1 MRVAVCYN
9 QAPAVV
15 KHGEARDLIAEA
27 GAFEQARAVDQA
39 LRELGYRTG
48 IIPLADSLNDF
59 LRRLEQFA
67 PTVVFNLCEGFR
79 GNARQEMNVA
89 GVFEL
94 LGVPFTGSPPLCL
107 GISQDK
113 PRTKALLTQKGLPT
127 PPSCLALPHGKF
139 PEVET
144 LKFPLI
150 VKPPYE
156 DASQGIETASVVDDK
171 RALMKR
177 IRYIHEVYQQPALVE
192 EFIVGRELNVAI
204 LGDGK
209 LTVLPV
215 AEITFAADLPRAMV
229 CFDSKWSPRSAA
241 WHGTRPVC
249 PADLTAKEIL
259 LVNMI
264 ALRTFKLLGC
274 RDYARVDIRLRNFT
288 PFILE
293 VNANPDLSP
302 DAGLARAAAAAKLS
316 YPKLIERILGCAVKR
331 KENSHAGTQTQ

>member
-9 QAPAVV
+9 QTPSIS
-15 KHGEARDLIAEA
+15 KYGESRDRIADS
-27 GAFEQARAVDQA
+27 GSFDQAKAVDQA
-39 LRELGYRTG
+39 LRELGHQSR
-48 IIPLADSLNDF
+48 IIPLGESLSGF
-59 LRRLEQFA
+59 IRRLEKFVPDA
-67 PTVVFNLCEGFR
+67 VFNLCEGFW

-94 LGVPFTGSPPLCL
+94 LGIPFTGSKSLCL

-113 PRTKALLTQKGLPT
+113 LRTKALLAQKGLPT
-127 PPSCLALPHGKF
+127 PPFCLALPHGKF
-139 PEVET
+139 PDIEALT
-144 LKFPLI
+144 FPLI

-156 DASQGIETASVVDDK
+156 DASQGIEPASVVDSK
-171 RALMKR
+171 RALMER

-192 EFIVGRELNVAI
+192 EFIEGRELNVAI
-204 LGDGK
+204 IGDAK
-209 LTVLPV
+209 QTVLPIS
-215 AEITFAADLPRAMV
+215 EITFDADLPRPMV
-229 CFDSKWSPRSAA
+229 CFDSKWSPESAA
-241 WHGTRPVC
+241 YRGTRPVC

-274 RDYARVDIRLRNFT
+274 RDYARVDIRLRHFT

-293 VNANPDLSP
+293 VNANPDISP

-316 YPKLIERILGCAVKR
+316 YPKLIERILFCAIKR
-331 KENSHAGTQTQ
+331 KESSHAGTEA